1 MASGLAPSAPPP
13 PVNGPPTA
21 YAPPTA
27 YGPPAAHGQP
37 VAAPAPPPTAYGQ
50 PVAAPAP
57 VVMPVVQPGL
67 VQPAARNVIA
77 VTPQCLPPGSILVR
91 EKYCGPVTHAVAI
104 GGFFFVTCLS
114 CCIYACPID
123 ERDVYLAPD
132 GRKYDALGALILS

>member
-1 MASGLAPSAPPP
+1 MAMASGLAPSAPPP

-27 YGPPAAHGQP
+27 YGPPAAH
-37 VAAPAPPPTAYGQ
+37 GQ

-132 GRKYDALGALILS
+132 GRRFDVLGAIIVT